1 MLLCAVNFVL
11 CCLLSYQ
18 TGLARLLKLGNEIVV
33 LMVITSALTIK
44 GDVLVFLYLLCML
57 CVFLLPPSAT
67 GE

>member
-11 CCLLSYQ
+11 CYLLSYQ